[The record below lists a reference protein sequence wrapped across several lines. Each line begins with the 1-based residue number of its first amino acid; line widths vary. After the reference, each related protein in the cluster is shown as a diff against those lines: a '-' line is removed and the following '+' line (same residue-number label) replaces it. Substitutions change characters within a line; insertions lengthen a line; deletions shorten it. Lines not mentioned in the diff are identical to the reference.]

1 MYTGLKIQKDFT
13 DDYQDM
19 ILSKDHELVKL
30 KNIIDWKEIDKIY
43 KTCYKAKVGNST
55 KETNMVLGLIL
66 LKHLYNK
73 SYRKL
78 IKALHENVAFMYF
91 CSVSFMD
98 IQTARLKAKEK
109 EKRTGKKTDGYII
122 HHSTISRIVKRLG
135 SKNIEK
141 IEQLFTKKLIRKN
154 IIKGKTLYSDT
165 TSLEKNIAYPT
176 EVGLLKRVIEHAEQ
190 VVQGVIKKKDM
201 IKSEI
206 IKKANQIA
214 KVYYSAK
221 RKTKELLTSVT
232 KQMLDIAHK
241 TVEKAKKTIHRTG
254 ETVDIIINAIY
265 EKVQTVGKKILQQ
278 VTDKL
283 EGKKIE
289 DRIVSYYE
297 PHVRALP
304 KGKVKKP
311 CEFGTK
317 LRIDMTDEK
326 YITNYHLYQGNPN
339 DVTMLDD
346 IIENHKNTFPI
357 SFKNAGMDRGFYDE
371 QKIKQLES
379 KHKITLVIPHKKRTD
394 QPLSKRKQKLYDK
407 RAGIEAKISE
417 GKRVTG
423 MNKSNYK
430 GFDGDKI
437 TAVLSIW
444 ALNARQLLRDI
455 KERPNLMKKLT

>member
-13 DDYQDM
+13 DEFQDM
-19 ILSKDHELVKL
+19 ILSEENELVKL
-30 KNIIDWKEIDKIY
+30 KKIIDWNKIDKIY
-43 KTCYKAKVGNST
+43 KKCYTAKVGNST
-55 KETNMVLGLIL
+55 KETNIVLGLIL

-109 EKRTGKKTDGYII
+109 EKRTGKKTEGYII
-122 HHSTISRIVKRLG
+122 HYSTLSRIIKRLG

-141 IEQLFTKKLIRKN
+141 IEQLFTKKLIQAK

-201 IKSEI
+201 VKSEI
-206 IKKANQIA
+206 IKKANQVA

-221 RKTKELLTSVT
+221 RRTKKLLISVT
-232 KQMLDIAHK
+232 KQMLDLAHK
-241 TVEKAKKTIHRTG
+241 TVKKAEKIVDRTG
-254 ETVDIIINAIY
+254 NAVDIIIKTIY
-265 EKVQTVGKKILQQ
+265 EKVKTVGEKILQQ

-297 PHVRALP
+297 PHVRSLP

-326 YITNYHLYQGNPN
+326 YITNYQVYEGNPN

-346 IIENHKNTFPI
+346 IIQDHKNTFAE

-371 QKIKQLES
+371 QKIQQLEAEYD
-379 KHKITLVIPHKKRTD
+379 ITLAIPHKKRTD
-394 QPLSKRKQKLYDK
+394 QPLTKRKQKIYDK
-407 RAGIEAKISE
+407 RARIEAKISE

-430 GFDGDKI
+430 GFEGDKI

-455 KERPNLMKKLT
+455 NERPNLMKKLA

>member
-1 MYTGLKIQKDFT
+1 MNQG
-13 DDYQDM
+13 
-19 ILSKDHELVKL
+19 
-30 KNIIDWKEIDKIY
+30 
-43 KTCYKAKVGNST
+43 
-55 KETNMVLGLIL
+55 
-66 LKHLYNK
+66 
-73 SYRKL
+73 
-78 IKALHENVAFMYF
+78 
-91 CSVSFMD
+91 
-98 IQTARLKAKEK
+98 
-109 EKRTGKKTDGYII
+109 
-122 HHSTISRIVKRLG
+122 
-135 SKNIEK
+135 
-141 IEQLFTKKLIRKN
+141 
-154 IIKGKTLYSDT
+154 
-165 TSLEKNIAYPT
+165 LEKNIAYPT

-201 IKSEI
+201 VKSEI

-455 KERPNLMKKLT
+455 KERPNLIKKLT

>member
-19 ILSKDHELVKL
+19 ILSEEQELVKL
-30 KNIIDWKEIDKIY
+30 KKIIEWKKIDKIY
-43 KTCYKAKVGNST
+43 KKCYSAKVGNAT
-55 KETNMVLGLIL
+55 KETNIVLGLIL
-66 LKHLYNK
+66 LKHLYRT
-73 SYRKL
+73 SYRDL
-78 IKALHENVAFMYF
+78 IKRLHENVAIMHF

-98 IQTARLKAKEK
+98 IQNARLKAKAK

-122 HHSTISRIVKRLG
+122 HYSTLSRIIKRLG
-135 SKNIEK
+135 SKNINK
-141 IEQLFTKKLIRKN
+141 IEQLFTKKLIRAN

-176 EVGLLKRVIEHAEQ
+176 EVGLLKRVIEHAEL

-201 IKSEI
+201 IKSEV
-206 IKKANQIA
+206 IKKANQIVR
-214 KVYYSAK
+214 VYYSAK
-221 RKTKELLTSVT
+221 RKTNELLTSVT
-232 KQMLDIAHK
+232 KQMLKIAHK
-241 TVEKAKKTIHRTG
+241 TVKKAEEIIERAG
-254 ETVDIIINAIY
+254 DAVDIVINAIY
-265 EKVQTVGKKILQQ
+265 EKVETVGKKILQQ
-278 VTDKL
+278 VEEKL

-289 DRIVSYYE
+289 DKIVSYYE

-339 DVTMLDD
+339 DVMMLDD
-346 IIENHKNTFPI
+346 IIKDHKNIFPT

-371 QKIKQLES
+371 QKIQQLEDE
-379 KHKITLVIPHKKRTD
+379 HNIILAIPHKKRTD
-394 QPLSKRKQKLYDK
+394 EPLSKRKQKIYNK
-407 RAGIEAKISE
+407 RAMIEAKISE

-423 MNKSNYK
+423 MNKSSYK

-444 ALNARQLLRDI
+444 ALNTRQLLRDV
-455 KERPNLMKKLT
+455 KARPNLMMRLT